1 MRLRNFSATTMDE
14 AMHRVRQELGE
25 DAIILSTRRDGK
37 HGVLVTA
44 GLEDEPLAAE
54 DIAVDRASPVD
65 LLKTDLPRTDT
76 TALEGLDRIAARLE
90 FNGVPAAI
98 ADRLLNAAAEL
109 STENPTLA
117 LAAAL
122 DAQFTFA
129 PLTDN
134 VPARPLL
141 FIGPPGVGKT
151 SSLAKLAIRARLA
164 GVAVGAVT
172 CYMLRG
178 GAEAQLATYTSR
190 LDIPAYRARDGEALV
205 RALASLP
212 AEGLRL
218 IDSAGSNPQS
228 DGDIAEAAELVAT
241 GNAEPILV
249 LAAGGDPME
258 TADQARIYAQLGAR
272 RLIVTKLD
280 TVRRLGSL
288 LAAAAG
294 GGLALCEFG
303 LSPQISDGLVPMN
316 PVSLARLLM
325 GERIELPS
333 LYPAREAAE

>member
-1 MRLRNFSATTMDE
+1 MRLKTFSAGTMDE
-14 AMHRVRQELGE
+14 AMRRVRQELGD
-25 DAIILSTRRDGK
+25 DAVILSTKRDGRS
-37 HGVLVTA
+37 GVLVTA
-44 GLEDEPLAAE
+44 GLEDEPLAQ
-54 DIAVDRASPVD
+54 ASISQPR
-65 LLKTDLPRTDT
+65 DLPRNDT
-76 TALEGLDRIAARLE
+76 AALDGLDRIAARLE
-90 FNGVPAAI
+90 FNNVPAAI

-122 DAQFTFA
+122 DAQFAFA
-129 PLTDN
+129 PLIDEA
-134 VPARPLL
+134 PALPLL
-141 FIGPPGVGKT
+141 FIGPPGAGKT

-164 GVAVGAVT
+164 GVAVGAVS
-172 CYMLRG
+172 CDMLRA
-178 GAEAQLATYTSR
+178 GAEAQLATYTRR
-190 LDIPAYRARDGEALV
+190 LDIPAFRARDAQTLT

-212 AEGLRL
+212 SEGLRL

-228 DGDIAEAAELVAT
+228 ESDLAEISTLIAAGD
-241 GNAEPILV
+241 AEPILV
-249 LAAGGDPME
+249 LAAGGDPAE
-258 TADQARIYAQLGAR
+258 TADQARIYARLGAR

-288 LAAAAG
+288 LAAAAA

-303 LSPQISDGLVPMN
+303 LSPQIGDGLVPMN

-333 LYPAREAAE
+333 LNPAAMEAAE

>member
-1 MRLRNFSATTMDE
+1 MRLRNFSAATMDE
-14 AMHRVRQELGE
+14 AMRRVRQELGE

-54 DIAVDRASPVD
+54 EVAADEAPSAE
-65 LLKTDLPRTDT
+65 LPRADSN
-76 TALEGLDRIAARLE
+76 ALEGLDRIAARLE
-90 FNGVPAAI
+90 FNSVPAAI

-122 DAQFTFA
+122 DAQFAFA
-129 PLTDN
+129 PLIDD
-134 VPARPLL
+134 VPERPLL
-141 FIGPPGVGKT
+141 FVGPPGVGKT

-172 CYMLRG
+172 CDMLRA

-190 LDIPAYRARDGEALV
+190 LDIPAYRARDGQALA

-212 AEGLRL
+212 VEGLRL

-228 DGDIAEAAELVAT
+228 ETDLADAASLAAI

-249 LAAGGDPME
+249 LAAGGDPAE
-258 TADQARIYAQLGAR
+258 TADQARIYARLGAR

-280 TVRRLGSL
+280 TVRRLGGL
-288 LAAAAG
+288 LAAAAA

-333 LYPAREAAE
+333 LYPAAKEAAE